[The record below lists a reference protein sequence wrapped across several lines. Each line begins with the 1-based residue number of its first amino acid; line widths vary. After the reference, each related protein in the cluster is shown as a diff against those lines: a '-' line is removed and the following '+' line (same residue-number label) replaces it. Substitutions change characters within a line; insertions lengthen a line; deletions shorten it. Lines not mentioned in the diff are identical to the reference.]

1 MFKVYYFDKG
11 GCMLHKLLK
20 DRMFSS
26 VLEAKDFIF
35 NEKTGKHIKHRVSN
49 TQIVICEKVQT
60 YDWKIVEI
68 ISPTS

>member
-20 DRMFSS
+20 DKMFSS
-26 VLEAKDFIF
+26 AEEAKAFIF
-35 NEKTGKHIKHRVSN
+35 NEKTPNHINRRVSN
-49 TQIVICEKVQT
+49 TQLVICQKVQT

-68 ISPTS
+68 ISPAS